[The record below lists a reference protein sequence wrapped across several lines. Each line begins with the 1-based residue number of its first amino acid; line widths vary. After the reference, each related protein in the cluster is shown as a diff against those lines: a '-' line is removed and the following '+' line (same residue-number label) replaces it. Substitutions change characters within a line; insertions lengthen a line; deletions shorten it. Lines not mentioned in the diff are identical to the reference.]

1 MPTHLRNLKFVSLR
15 KVHPWGR
22 ADIKWNGQL
31 VNIVKF
37 INFSYVTFV
46 LSLFPVYCMI
56 NTEDG
61 WGMGHG
67 IFTSCFASCRNEIMV
82 GP

>member
-1 MPTHLRNLKFVSLR
+1 MVT
-15 KVHPWGR
+15 
-22 ADIKWNGQL
+22 
-31 VNIVKF
+31 IVKF

-46 LSLFPVYCMI
+46 LSLFTVYCMI